1 MDAFRGGMYR
11 FYLRQR
17 DLPAAATRAELARRA
32 HADAAAPVG
41 SASAAQL
48 GVAQPG
54 AAQRGAAQLGAAA
67 CSLDP
72 CVRHGVYV
80 SVMPFQP

>member
-1 MDAFRGGMYR
+1 MDAFRRGMYR

-17 DLPAAATRAELARRA
+17 DLPAAATRTELARRA
-32 HADAAAPVG
+32 HADAAAPAA

-48 GVAQPG
+48 GAT
-54 AAQRGAAQLGAAA
+54 QRGAAQLGAAA